1 MSGDFLFSF
10 RSLLIF
16 FSHFFFFLF
25 FSFSFFSESRFL
37 IFSDFCFLSFL
48 FLVFFLFSVSR
59 FLFLFFCFS
68 FSYFLFSLF
77 FFLFCWIRIRQV
89 SSWRDLGC
97 RTWHVRANNSKTQ
110 NVLENTTKRE
120 NEEQIIQ
127 PWMFGVGALLGSRL
141 WNKMAILAIY
151 LAYWKRVTLF
161 IKLRQIS
168 AVNSFPMLW
177 GNHCKNLENFY
188 GTYDSEMIL

>member
-16 FSHFFFFLF
+16 FLLFLFYFVSRFLSFFFSDSLFLSF
-25 FSFSFFSESRFL
+25 FCFSFSFY
-37 IFSDFCFLSFL
+37 FL
-48 FLVFFLFSVSR
+48 FLVFFS
-59 FLFLFFCFS
+59 FLFCFS
-68 FSYFLFSLF
+68 FPFFFSLF
-77 FFLFCWIRIRQV
+77 LFFCWIRIRQV
-89 SSWRDLGC
+89 SFWRRDLGC

-177 GNHCKNLENFY
+177 GNHCKNLEIFY
-188 GTYDSEMIL
+188 GIYDSEMIL